1 MIGYPTNRLL
11 MVLDDPDRAREA
23 VRDLAAAG
31 FGPDQV
37 ALLVGERGVD
47 ELRRL
52 GGARGFLA
60 RLVRMFQF
68 MSMDQMPDFVMYEAS
83 LRDGR
88 AVIAIRPRN
97 RQQMLVARDVIAR
110 DGGHFANWFGRFSTE
125 EVSPWLGPEP
135 SIPAY
140 LRR

>member
-11 MVLDDPDRAREA
+11 MVIDEPERARDA
-23 VRDLAAAG
+23 VRELLAAG
-31 FGPDQV
+31 FGPDDV
-37 ALLVGERGVD
+37 AVLVGEKGIE

-52 GGARGFLA
+52 GGARGVLA

-88 AVIAIRPRN
+88 AVVAVRPRN
-97 RQQMLVARDVIAR
+97 RGQMLAARDILAR
-110 DGGHFANWFGRFSTE
+110 HGGHFANWFGRFATE
-125 EVSPWLGPEP
+125 EVSRWNGPEP
-135 SIPAY
+135 KIPGY

>member
-11 MVLDDPDRAREA
+11 MVVDEPEAAQRAA
-23 VRDLAAAG
+23 SALADAG
-31 FGPDQV
+31 FGRDRV
-37 ALLVGERGVD
+37 ATLVGDAGVK

-52 GGARGFLA
+52 GGAGGLLA

-68 MSMDQMPDFVMYEAS
+68 MSMDQMPDFVMYEAA

-88 AVIAIRPRN
+88 AVVAVRPRD
-97 RQQMLVARDVIAR
+97 RAAMLAARDVIAGA
-110 DGGHFANWFGRFSTE
+110 GGHFANWFGRFSTE
-125 EVSPWLGPEP
+125 ELSVWRGPEP
-135 SIPAY
+135 RIPTY

>member
-11 MVLDDPDRAREA
+11 MVIDDPHRAHDAIRA
-23 VRDLAAAG
+23 LAAVG
-31 FGPDQV
+31 LGSDRV
-37 ALLVGERGVD
+37 SLLVGERGVD

-52 GGARGFLA
+52 GGARGVVA

-88 AVIAIRPRN
+88 AVIAIRPGN
-97 RQQMLVARDVIAR
+97 REQMLAARDIVTR
-110 DGGHFANWFGRFSTE
+110 HGGHFANWFGRLSTE
-125 EVSPWLGPEP
+125 EVSPWSGPEP
-135 SIPAY
+135 DIPDY